1 MHYSIIKVSDGHL
14 EEYSVRSTSKAHSNG
29 CFAKKYIWFLCVTQY
44 LCLQLNLQA
53 GQEWR
58 IYMIIREKILKKIRP
73 FYNNELIKVLIGLRR
88 SGKSVLLQQIMDELM
103 ESGVEKT
110 QIIYMDFED
119 FRYSS
124 VTNAEQLYHYICDR
138 RENEKKYYMFFD
150 EIQMVDEFER
160 VINSFRAT
168 WDVSIF
174 ITGSN
179 GKLLS
184 GELATLLSGRYVSF
198 RVTPFS
204 FAEYCEIRQI
214 IKPSDEDMAEYM
226 NWGGMP
232 QRFSM
237 KGESE
242 TRTFLRDLYNSIVLR
257 DIVQRTGAKEVDL
270 INRIME
276 YLMLNPSQCFSAK
289 GILNYFKSVDRTVS
303 AQTLYNYLEH
313 IQTSLIVSKV
323 PRYDIRGKQLLTTL
337 DKYFLTDLGL
347 GRIHNSGYKL
357 EMGAL
362 LENIVYNEL
371 RDRDYEVYV
380 GKIPNGEVDFV
391 AVKGD
396 QREYY
401 QVAYYLADQSVIDRE
416 FGAFTSIADN
426 YPKYVI
432 SMDKYDFSREG
443 IIHKN
448 AIDFLMEGKNFCAGN
463 FPGIGTEV
471 PTPAKTY

>member
-1 MHYSIIKVSDGHL
+1 
-14 EEYSVRSTSKAHSNG
+14 
-29 CFAKKYIWFLCVTQY
+29 
-44 LCLQLNLQA
+44 
-53 GQEWR
+53 
-58 IYMIIREKILKKIRP
+58 MIIRETVLKKIRP
-73 FYNNELIKVLIGLRR
+73 FYDSELIKVLIGLRR
-88 SGKSVLLQQIMDELM
+88 SGKSVILQQIMDELI
-103 ESGVEKT
+103 ENGVAKP
-110 QIIYMDFED
+110 QIIYMNFED
-119 FRYSS
+119 FQYSS
-124 VTNAEQLYHYICDR
+124 ITNEKQLYEYIFSKR
-138 RENEKKYYMFFD
+138 KNEKKYYLFFD
-150 EIQMVDEFER
+150 EIQMINEFER

-204 FAEYCEIRQI
+204 FVEYCEIKQI
-214 IKPSDEDMAEYM
+214 AEASEEDLIEYM

-237 KGESE
+237 KSENE
-242 TRTFLRDLYNSIVLR
+242 TRTFLQDLYNSIVLR

-276 YLMLNPSQCFSAK
+276 YLMLNPSQTFSAK
-289 GILNYFKSVDRTVS
+289 GILNYFKSVNRMVS
-303 AQTLYNYLEH
+303 AQTLYNYLDH
-313 IQTSLIVSKV
+313 IQSSLIVSKAQ
-323 PRYDIRGKQLLTTL
+323 RYDIRGKQLLTTL

-357 EMGAL
+357 EMGAM

-371 RDRDYEVYV
+371 RNRDYEVYV
-380 GKIPNGEVDFV
+380 GKIPGREVDFV

-401 QVAYYLADQSVIDRE
+401 QVAYYLTDQSVIDRE
-416 FGAFTSIADN
+416 FGAFKAISDN

-432 SMDKYDFSREG
+432 SMDKADFSRDG

-448 AIDFLMEGKNFCAGN
+448 VIEFLMEN
-463 FPGIGTEV
+463 
-471 PTPAKTY
+471 Y

>member
-1 MHYSIIKVSDGHL
+1 MV
-14 EEYSVRSTSKAHSNG
+14 
-29 CFAKKYIWFLCVTQY
+29 
-44 LCLQLNLQA
+44 
-53 GQEWR
+53 
-58 IYMIIREKILKKIRP
+58 IREQILNRIRP
-73 FYNNELIKVLIGLRR
+73 FYESELIKVLIGLRR
-88 SGKSVLLQQIMDELM
+88 SGKSVILRQIMDELKENGAE
-103 ESGVEKT
+103 ES
-110 QIIYMDFED
+110 QIIYMNFED
-119 FRYSS
+119 FRYSYI
-124 VTNAEQLYHYICDR
+124 VDAEQLYRYVCDR
-138 RENEKKYYMFFD
+138 RKNEKKYYLFFD
-150 EIQMVDEFER
+150 EIQMVKEFER

-204 FAEYCEIRQI
+204 FREYCEIRQI
-214 IKPSDEDMAEYM
+214 SEPSDEDLIEYM

-237 KGESE
+237 KGETE
-242 TRTFLRDLYNSIVLR
+242 TRTFLQDLYNSIVLR

-276 YLMLNPSQCFSAK
+276 YLMLNPSQTFSAK
-289 GILNYFKSVDRTVS
+289 GILDYFKSVNRTVS

-323 PRYDIRGKQLLTTL
+323 QRYDIRGKQLLTTL

-357 EMGAL
+357 EMGAM

-371 RDRDYEVYV
+371 RNRDYEVYV

-396 QREYY
+396 KKEYY
-401 QVAYYLADQSVIDRE
+401 QVAYYLAEQSVVDRE
-416 FGAFTSIADN
+416 FGAFSAIADN
-426 YPKYVI
+426 YPKYVL
-432 SMDKYDFSREG
+432 SMDKFDFSRDG

-448 AIDFLMEGKNFCAGN
+448 VIKFLMENA
-463 FPGIGTEV
+463 V
-471 PTPAKTY
+471 

>member
-1 MHYSIIKVSDGHL
+1 MV
-14 EEYSVRSTSKAHSNG
+14 
-29 CFAKKYIWFLCVTQY
+29 
-44 LCLQLNLQA
+44 
-53 GQEWR
+53 
-58 IYMIIREKILKKIRP
+58 IREQILNRIRP
-73 FYNNELIKVLIGLRR
+73 FYESELIKVLIGLRR
-88 SGKSVLLQQIMDELM
+88 SGKSVILRQIMEELK
-103 ESGVEKT
+103 ESGIEES
-110 QIIYMDFED
+110 QIIYVNFED
-119 FRYSS
+119 FQYSYI
-124 VTNAEQLYHYICDR
+124 TDAEQLYRYVCDR
-138 RENEKKYYMFFD
+138 RKNENKYYLFFD
-150 EIQMVDEFER
+150 EIQMVKEFER

-204 FAEYCEIRQI
+204 FVEYCEIRRIQE
-214 IKPSDEDMAEYM
+214 PADEDLIEYM

-237 KGESE
+237 QGETE
-242 TRTFLRDLYNSIVLR
+242 TRTFLQDLYNSIVLR

-276 YLMLNPSQCFSAK
+276 YLMLNPSQTFSAK
-289 GILNYFKSVDRTVS
+289 GIINYFKSVERTVS
-303 AQTLYNYLEH
+303 AQTLYNYLDY

-323 PRYDIRGKQLLTTL
+323 QRYDIRGKQLLTTL

-357 EMGAL
+357 EMGAM
-362 LENIVYNEL
+362 LENVVYNEL
-371 RDRDYEVYV
+371 RNRDYEVYV

-396 QREYY
+396 KREYY
-401 QVAYYLADQSVIDRE
+401 QVAYYLAEQSVIDRE
-416 FGAFTSIADN
+416 FGALSSIADN
-426 YPKYVI
+426 YPKYVL
-432 SMDKYDFSREG
+432 SMDKFDFSRNG
-443 IIHKN
+443 MIHKN
-448 AIDFLMEGKNFCAGN
+448 VIKFLTEGWEK
-463 FPGIGTEV
+463 
-471 PTPAKTY
+471 K

>member
-1 MHYSIIKVSDGHL
+1 
-14 EEYSVRSTSKAHSNG
+14 
-29 CFAKKYIWFLCVTQY
+29 
-44 LCLQLNLQA
+44 
-53 GQEWR
+53 
-58 IYMIIREKILKKIRP
+58 MIIREKILKKIRP
-73 FYNNELIKVLIGLRR
+73 FYDSELIKVLVGLRR
-88 SGKSVLLQQIMDELM
+88 SGKSVLLQQIMDELI
-103 ESGVEKT
+103 ENGVEAS
-110 QIIYMDFED
+110 QIIYINFED
-119 FRYSS
+119 FQYSFI
-124 VTNAEQLYHYICDR
+124 TGAEQLYEYICDQR
-138 RENEKKYYMFFD
+138 KNEKKYYMFFD
-150 EIQMVDEFER
+150 EIQMVNEFER

-204 FAEYCEIRQI
+204 FMEYCEIKRI
-214 IKPSDEDMAEYM
+214 EEPSDEDLIEYM

-237 KGESE
+237 KSESE
-242 TRTFLRDLYNSIVLR
+242 TRTFLQDLYNSIVLR

-276 YLMLNPSQCFSAK
+276 YLMLNPSQTFSAK
-289 GILNYFKSVDRTVS
+289 GISNYFKSVDRTIS

-313 IQTSLIVSKV
+313 IQTSLIVSKAQ
-323 PRYDIRGKQLLTTL
+323 RYDIRGKQLLTTL

-357 EMGAL
+357 EMGAM

-371 RDRDYEVYV
+371 RNRDYEVYV

-401 QVAYYLADQSVIDRE
+401 QVAYYLAEQSVVDRE
-416 FGAFTSIADN
+416 FGAFRAIADN
-426 YPKYVI
+426 YPKYVL
-432 SMDKYDFSREG
+432 SMDKYDFSRDG

-448 AIDFLMEGKNFCAGN
+448 VIRFL
-463 FPGIGTEV
+463 TED
-471 PTPAKTY
+471 

>member
-1 MHYSIIKVSDGHL
+1 MV
-14 EEYSVRSTSKAHSNG
+14 
-29 CFAKKYIWFLCVTQY
+29 
-44 LCLQLNLQA
+44 
-53 GQEWR
+53 
-58 IYMIIREKILKKIRP
+58 IREQILNRIRP
-73 FYNNELIKVLIGLRR
+73 FYDSELIKVLIGLRR
-88 SGKSVLLQQIMDELM
+88 SGKSVILRQIMDELKAN
-103 ESGVEKT
+103 GVEES
-110 QIIYMDFED
+110 QIIYINFED
-119 FRYSS
+119 FQYSFI
-124 VTNAEQLYHYICDR
+124 VNAEQLYQHICEQR
-138 RENEKKYYMFFD
+138 KNEKKYYLFFD

-198 RVTPFS
+198 RVAPFS
-204 FAEYCEIRQI
+204 FREYCEIRQI
-214 IKPSDEDMAEYM
+214 LKPSDEDLIEYM

-237 KGESE
+237 IGETE
-242 TRTFLRDLYNSIVLR
+242 TRTFLQDLYNSIVLR

-276 YLMLNPSQCFSAK
+276 YLMQNPSQTFSAK

-303 AQTLYNYLEH
+303 AQTLYNYLDH
-313 IQTSLIVSKV
+313 IQTSLIVSKAQ
-323 PRYDIRGKQLLTTL
+323 RYDIRGKQILTTL

-347 GRIHNSGYKL
+347 GRIHNSGYKM
-357 EMGAL
+357 EMGAM

-371 RDRDYEVYV
+371 RNRDYEVYV

-396 QREYY
+396 KREYY
-401 QVAYYLADQSVIDRE
+401 QVAYYLAEQSVIDRE
-416 FGAFTSIADN
+416 FGAYRAIADN
-426 YPKYVI
+426 YPKYVL
-432 SMDKYDFSREG
+432 SMDKFDFSRDG

-448 AIDFLMEGKNFCAGN
+448 VIAFLMEKSEGEQSGRTA
-463 FPGIGTEV
+463 
-471 PTPAKTY
+471 

>member
-1 MHYSIIKVSDGHL
+1 MVS
-14 EEYSVRSTSKAHSNG
+14 
-29 CFAKKYIWFLCVTQY
+29 
-44 LCLQLNLQA
+44 
-53 GQEWR
+53 
-58 IYMIIREKILKKIRP
+58 REQILTRIRP
-73 FYNNELIKVLIGLRR
+73 FYNSELIKVLIGLRR
-88 SGKSVLLQQIMDELM
+88 SGKSVLLRQIMEELQ
-103 ESGVEKT
+103 ENGVEES
-110 QIIYMDFED
+110 QIIYINFED
-119 FRYSS
+119 FQYSFI
-124 VTNAEQLYHYICDR
+124 TDAGQLYQYVCDR
-138 RENEKKYYMFFD
+138 RKNEQKYYLFFD
-150 EIQMVDEFER
+150 EIQMVREFER

-204 FAEYCEIRQI
+204 FVEYCEIRQI
-214 IKPSDEDMAEYM
+214 QEPSDEDLIEYM

-237 KGESE
+237 KGETE
-242 TRTFLRDLYNSIVLR
+242 TRTFLQDLYNSIVLR

-276 YLMLNPSQCFSAK
+276 YLMLNPSQTFSAK
-289 GILNYFKSVDRTVS
+289 GILDYFKSVDRTVS
-303 AQTLYNYLEH
+303 AQTLYNYLDH
-313 IQTSLIVSKV
+313 IQTSLIVSKAQ
-323 PRYDIRGKQLLTTL
+323 RYDIRGKQLLTTL

-357 EMGAL
+357 QMGAM

-371 RDRDYEVYV
+371 RNRDYEVYV

-396 QREYY
+396 KREYY
-401 QVAYYLADQSVIDRE
+401 QVAYYLTEQSVIDRE
-416 FGAFTSIADN
+416 FGAFSAIADN
-426 YPKYVI
+426 YPKYVL
-432 SMDKYDFSREG
+432 SMDKFDFSRDG

-448 AIDFLMEGKNFCAGN
+448 VVRFLMEERDKKFASQ
-463 FPGIGTEV
+463 
-471 PTPAKTY
+471 

>member
-1 MHYSIIKVSDGHL
+1 MV
-14 EEYSVRSTSKAHSNG
+14 
-29 CFAKKYIWFLCVTQY
+29 
-44 LCLQLNLQA
+44 
-53 GQEWR
+53 
-58 IYMIIREKILKKIRP
+58 IREQILNRIRP
-73 FYNNELIKVLIGLRR
+73 FYDSDLIKVLIGLRR
-88 SGKSVLLQQIMDELM
+88 SGKSVILRQIMDELKIK
-103 ESGVEKT
+103 GVEDA
-110 QIIYMDFED
+110 QIIYINFED
-119 FRYSS
+119 FRYSFI
-124 VTNAEQLYHYICDR
+124 TNAGQLYQYICGR
-138 RENEKKYYMFFD
+138 RKNERKYYLFFD
-150 EIQMVDEFER
+150 EIQMVDGFER
-160 VINSFRAT
+160 VVNSFRAT

-198 RVTPFS
+198 RVAPFS
-204 FAEYCEIRQI
+204 FRECCEIRKIQE
-214 IKPSDEDMAEYM
+214 PADEDLVEYM

-237 KGESE
+237 KGEAE
-242 TRTFLRDLYNSIVLR
+242 TRTFLQDLYNSIVLR
-257 DIVQRTGAKEVDL
+257 DIVQRTGAEEDDL

-276 YLMLNPSQCFSAK
+276 YLMLNPSQTFSAK

-303 AQTLYNYLEH
+303 AQTLYNYLDH
-313 IQTSLIVSKV
+313 IQTSLIVSKTQ
-323 PRYDIRGKQLLTTL
+323 RYDIRGKQILTTL

-357 EMGAL
+357 EMGAM

-371 RDRDYEVYV
+371 RNRNYDVYV

-401 QVAYYLADQSVIDRE
+401 QVAYYLAEQSVIDRE
-416 FGAFTSIADN
+416 FGAYRAIADN
-426 YPKYVI
+426 YPKYVL
-432 SMDKYDFSREG
+432 SMDKFDFSRDG

-448 AIDFLMEGKNFCAGN
+448 VIAFLMESDE
-463 FPGIGTEV
+463 TL
-471 PTPAKTY
+471 

>member
-1 MHYSIIKVSDGHL
+1 M
-14 EEYSVRSTSKAHSNG
+14 
-29 CFAKKYIWFLCVTQY
+29 YISFVKELRRGAVVNREQI
-44 LCLQLNLQA
+44 LN
-53 GQEWR
+53 R
-58 IYMIIREKILKKIRP
+58 IRP
-73 FYNNELIKVLIGLRR
+73 FYESELIKVLIGLRR
-88 SGKSVLLQQIMDELM
+88 SGKSVLLRQIMEELTAN
-103 ESGVEKT
+103 GVEES
-110 QIIYMDFED
+110 QIIYLNFED
-119 FRYSS
+119 FQY
-124 VTNAEQLYHYICDR
+124 AFIMDAGQLYQYVCDQR
-138 RENEKKYYMFFD
+138 KNEQKYYLFFD
-150 EIQMVDEFER
+150 EIQMVKDFER

-204 FAEYCEIRQI
+204 FVEYCEIRQI
-214 IKPSDEDMAEYM
+214 QEPSDEDLIEYM

-237 KGESE
+237 KGETE
-242 TRTFLRDLYNSIVLR
+242 TRTFLQDLYNSIVLR

-276 YLMLNPSQCFSAK
+276 YLMLNPSQTFSAK
-289 GILNYFKSVDRTVS
+289 GILAYFQSVDRTVS
-303 AQTLYNYLEH
+303 AQTLYNYLDH
-313 IQTSLIVSKV
+313 IQTSLIVSKAQ
-323 PRYDIRGKQLLTTL
+323 RYDIRGKQLLTTL

-371 RDRDYEVYV
+371 RNRDYEVFV

-396 QREYY
+396 KREYY

-416 FGAFTSIADN
+416 FGAFSAIADN
-426 YPKYVI
+426 YPKYVL
-432 SMDKYDFSREG
+432 SMDKFDFSRDG

-448 AIDFLMEGKNFCAGN
+448 VIKFLLEEKL
-463 FPGIGTEV
+463 
-471 PTPAKTY
+471 

>member
-1 MHYSIIKVSDGHL
+1 
-14 EEYSVRSTSKAHSNG
+14 
-29 CFAKKYIWFLCVTQY
+29 
-44 LCLQLNLQA
+44 
-53 GQEWR
+53 
-58 IYMIIREKILKKIRP
+58 MIIREKILKKIRP
-73 FYNNELIKVLIGLRR
+73 FYDSELIKVLIGLRR
-88 SGKSVLLQQIMDELM
+88 SGKSVILQQIMDELI
-103 ESGVEKT
+103 ENGVEAS
-110 QIIYMDFED
+110 QIIYINFED
-119 FRYSS
+119 FQYSFI
-124 VTNAEQLYHYICDR
+124 TGAEQLYKYICDQR
-138 RENEKKYYMFFD
+138 KNEKKYYMFFD
-150 EIQMVDEFER
+150 EIQMVNEFER

-204 FAEYCEIRQI
+204 FVEYCEIKRI
-214 IKPSDEDMAEYM
+214 EGPSDEDLIEYM

-237 KGESE
+237 KSESE
-242 TRTFLRDLYNSIVLR
+242 TRTFLYDLYNSIVLR

-276 YLMLNPSQCFSAK
+276 YLMLNPSQTFSAK
-289 GILNYFKSVDRTVS
+289 GISNYFKSVDRTIS
-303 AQTLYNYLEH
+303 AQTLYNYLDH
-313 IQTSLIVSKV
+313 IQTSLIVSKAQ
-323 PRYDIRGKQLLTTL
+323 RYDIRGKQLLTTL

-357 EMGAL
+357 EMGAM

-396 QREYY
+396 KREYY
-401 QVAYYLADQSVIDRE
+401 QVAYYLAEQSVIDRE
-416 FGAFTSIADN
+416 FGAFKAVADN

-432 SMDKYDFSREG
+432 SLDKFDFSRDG

-448 AIDFLMEGKNFCAGN
+448 VVAFLMEV
-463 FPGIGTEV
+463 I
-471 PTPAKTY
+471 

>member
-1 MHYSIIKVSDGHL
+1 MI
-14 EEYSVRSTSKAHSNG
+14 VREN
-29 CFAKKYIWFLCVTQY
+29 
-44 LCLQLNLQA
+44 
-53 GQEWR
+53 
-58 IYMIIREKILKKIRP
+58 ILRKIRP
-73 FYNNELIKVLIGLRR
+73 FYDNELIKVLVGLRR

-103 ESGVEKT
+103 ERGVEKS
-110 QIIYMDFED
+110 QIIYMNFED
-119 FRYSS
+119 FQYAS
-124 VTNAEQLYHYICDR
+124 VTNAEQLYRYICDK

-150 EIQMVDEFER
+150 EIQMVKEFER
-160 VINSFRAT
+160 AVNSFRAT

-204 FAEYCEIRQI
+204 FVEYCEIRQI
-214 IKPSDEDMAEYM
+214 TEPADEDLIEYM

-237 KGESE
+237 KSEGE
-242 TRTFLRDLYNSIVLR
+242 TRTFLHDLYNSIVLR

-276 YLMLNPSQCFSAK
+276 YIMLNPSQSFSAK
-289 GILNYFKSVDRTVS
+289 GILNYFKSVDRTIS
-303 AQTLYNYLEH
+303 AQTLYNYLDH
-313 IQTSLIVSKV
+313 IQTSLIVSKA

-357 EMGAL
+357 EMGAM
-362 LENIVYNEL
+362 LENVVYNEL
-371 RDRDYEVYV
+371 RNRGYEVYV

-391 AVKGD
+391 AMKDDGK
-396 QREYY
+396 EYY
-401 QVAYYLADQSVIDRE
+401 QVAYYLAAESVIDRE
-416 FGAFTSIADN
+416 FGAFGAIGDN

-432 SMDKYDFSREG
+432 SMDKADFSRDG

-448 AIDFLMEGKNFCAGN
+448 VIKFLMESAVG
-463 FPGIGTEV
+463 
-471 PTPAKTY
+471 

>member
-1 MHYSIIKVSDGHL
+1 
-14 EEYSVRSTSKAHSNG
+14 
-29 CFAKKYIWFLCVTQY
+29 
-44 LCLQLNLQA
+44 
-53 GQEWR
+53 
-58 IYMIIREKILKKIRP
+58 MIIREKILKKIRP
-73 FYNNELIKVLIGLRR
+73 FYDSELIKVLIGLRR
-88 SGKSVLLQQIMDELM
+88 SGKSVILQQIMDELI
-103 ESGVEKT
+103 ENGVEAS
-110 QIIYMDFED
+110 QIIYINFED
-119 FRYSS
+119 FQYSFI
-124 VTNAEQLYHYICDR
+124 TGAEQLYKYICDQR
-138 RENEKKYYMFFD
+138 KNEKKYYMFFD
-150 EIQMVDEFER
+150 EIQMVNEFER

-204 FAEYCEIRQI
+204 FVEYCEIKRI
-214 IKPSDEDMAEYM
+214 EGPSDEDLIEYM

-237 KGESE
+237 KSESE
-242 TRTFLRDLYNSIVLR
+242 TRTFLYDLYNSIVLR

-276 YLMLNPSQCFSAK
+276 YLMLNPSQTFSAK
-289 GILNYFKSVDRTVS
+289 GISNYFKSVDRTIS
-303 AQTLYNYLEH
+303 AQTLYNYLDH
-313 IQTSLIVSKV
+313 IQTSLIVSKAQ
-323 PRYDIRGKQLLTTL
+323 RYDIRGKQLLTTL

-357 EMGAL
+357 EMGAM

-396 QREYY
+396 KREYY
-401 QVAYYLADQSVIDRE
+401 QVAYYLAEQSVIDRE
-416 FGAFTSIADN
+416 FGAYKAVADN

-432 SMDKYDFSREG
+432 SMDKFDFSRDG
-443 IIHKN
+443 IVHKN
-448 AIDFLMEGKNFCAGN
+448 VIAFLMEV
-463 FPGIGTEV
+463 I
-471 PTPAKTY
+471 

>member
-1 MHYSIIKVSDGHL
+1 MV
-14 EEYSVRSTSKAHSNG
+14 
-29 CFAKKYIWFLCVTQY
+29 
-44 LCLQLNLQA
+44 
-53 GQEWR
+53 
-58 IYMIIREKILKKIRP
+58 IREQILNRIRP
-73 FYNNELIKVLIGLRR
+73 FYDSELIKVLIGLRR
-88 SGKSVLLQQIMDELM
+88 SGKSVILLQIMDELKKN
-103 ESGVEKT
+103 GVEES
-110 QIIYMDFED
+110 QIIYINFED
-119 FRYSS
+119 FQYSFIA
-124 VTNAEQLYHYICDR
+124 NAEQLYQYICEQR
-138 RENEKKYYMFFD
+138 KNEKKYYLFFD
-150 EIQMVDEFER
+150 EIQMVNEFER

-198 RVTPFS
+198 RVAPFS
-204 FAEYCEIRQI
+204 FREYCEIRQI
-214 IKPSDEDMAEYM
+214 SKPSDEDLIEYM

-237 KGESE
+237 KGETE
-242 TRTFLRDLYNSIVLR
+242 TRTFLQDLYNSIVLR

-276 YLMLNPSQCFSAK
+276 YLMQNPSQTFSAK
-289 GILNYFKSVDRTVS
+289 GILNYFKSVDRKVS
-303 AQTLYNYLEH
+303 AQTLYNYLDH

-323 PRYDIRGKQLLTTL
+323 QRYDIRGKQILTTL

-357 EMGAL
+357 EMGAM

-371 RDRDYEVYV
+371 RNRNYDVYV

-396 QREYY
+396 KREYY
-401 QVAYYLADQSVIDRE
+401 QVAYYLAEQSVIDRE
-416 FGAFTSIADN
+416 FGAYRAIVDN
-426 YPKYVI
+426 YPKYVL
-432 SMDKYDFSREG
+432 SMDKFDFSRDG

-448 AIDFLMEGKNFCAGN
+448 VMAFLMERDK
-463 FPGIGTEV
+463 IE
-471 PTPAKTY
+471 